1 MKHAENLCYS
11 LKYTQNF
18 FMQFF
23 PLYTSCLFS
32 TLLDDDIVDIEKQN
46 MFTYFF
52 VGEYSELVLYPSVFS
67 NK

>member
-1 MKHAENLCYS
+1 
-11 LKYTQNF
+11 
-18 FMQFF
+18 MQSF

-52 VGEYSELVLYPSVFS
+52 LDEYSELVLYPSVFS

>member
-1 MKHAENLCYS
+1 MKHAEKLCYT

-18 FMQFF
+18 FMQSF

-46 MFTYFF
+46 MFAYFS
-52 VGEYSELVLYPSVFS
+52 VDEYSELVLYQSVFS